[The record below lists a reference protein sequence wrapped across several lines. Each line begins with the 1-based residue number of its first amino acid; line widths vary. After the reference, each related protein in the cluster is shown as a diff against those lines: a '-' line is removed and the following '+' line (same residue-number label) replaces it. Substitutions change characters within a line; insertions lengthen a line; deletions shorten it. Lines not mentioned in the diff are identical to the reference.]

1 MRYEPDPKAVIR
13 DQKVTILCGFT
24 IHTGKYIKANRPDI
38 VIKERL
44 QTKNC
49 FLIDMTKL
57 SNKNISV
64 KECDKRNI

>member
-1 MRYEPDPKAVIR
+1 MRYEPDLKAVMG

-24 IHTGKYIKANRPDI
+24 IHTGKHIKANRPDI

-44 QTKNC
+44 QTKWY
-49 FLIDMTKL
+49 DMTEL

-64 KECDKRNI
+64 KECDKINI